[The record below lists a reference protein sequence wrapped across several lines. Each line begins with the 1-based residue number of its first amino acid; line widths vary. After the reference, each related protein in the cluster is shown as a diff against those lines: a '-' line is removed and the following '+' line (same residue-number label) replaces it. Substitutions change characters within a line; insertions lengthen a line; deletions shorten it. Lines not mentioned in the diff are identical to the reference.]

1 MSLCCELK
9 IRKYGIQHRLQWG
22 VGRSEKHTLSST
34 EPLAELKEGPMAEP
48 TAPGRT
54 AGYARKAKFGEKNRP
69 VCKIRKEQ
77 KQN

>member
-1 MSLCCELK
+1 MAYSTDCSGE
-9 IRKYGIQHRLQWG
+9 WAG
-22 VGRSEKHTLSST
+22 VKNTLNST

-54 AGYARKAKFGEKNRP
+54 AECARKAKFGEKNRP
-69 VCKIRKEQ
+69 VCEIRKEQ